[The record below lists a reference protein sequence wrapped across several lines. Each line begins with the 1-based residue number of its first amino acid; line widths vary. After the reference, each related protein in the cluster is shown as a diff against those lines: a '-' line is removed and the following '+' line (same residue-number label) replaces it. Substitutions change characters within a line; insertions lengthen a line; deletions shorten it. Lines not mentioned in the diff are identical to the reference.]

1 MPTLWQSFR
10 NSLFPPKVR
19 TTERRAIDRIPIPL
33 CPNCRS
39 RENVRSR
46 SRSDYAIYFECRHC
60 GEQMVM
66 NKPKGSRRL

>member
-39 RENVRSR
+39 R
-46 SRSDYAIYFECRHC
+46 SDYAIYFECRHC